1 MTDMS
6 ERVSDLFLDM
16 EDEVRTV
23 PLLPRLEAAAAARP
37 ARRRRRR
44 LVLVA
49 AATAAAVAAA
59 LAGIGLLPRD
69 DDLTQPVTTPPKV
82 FRLAETES
90 ATPGPLEL
98 VVVITDPVDNA
109 TRPSYAVPGAGGGVL
124 RVAVPDEAAQNTG
137 MDIRLSPDGTRLVYL
152 VHSSNGA
159 ITVQDLVTGRST
171 TAGREVSAF
180 SEVSPDNRTL
190 AVILPDG
197 VDLRDLETGTSRTL
211 RGLQPGADHSRLG
224 WSPEGELLAVDQ
236 DTATLVVD
244 LEGGVQ
250 ARLGTGALVN
260 GSMSWAPDGRSVL
273 LYDAAEGQVVVAGL
287 DGNRTTVVR
296 PENGVRA
303 LGWAGE
309 RVVWLVQ
316 DGEDQR
322 LVSTDPSGGDATTWM
337 RFEPDAGLVETVL
350 WSDALRGGP
359 EAVPGR

>member
-1 MTDMS
+1 MS
-6 ERVSDLFLDM
+6 ERVRDLFQEM
-16 EDEVRTV
+16 EHEVRAL
-23 PLLPRLEAAAAARP
+23 PLLPRLEVSLAGKP
-37 ARRRRRR
+37 ARRRRR

-59 LAGIGLLPRD
+59 VAGVGLLPRD
-69 DDLTQPVTTPPKV
+69 DDLTTPITTPPKV
-82 FRLAETES
+82 FRLAGTVS
-90 ATPGPLEL
+90 TTPGPLEM

-109 TRPSYAVPGAGGGVL
+109 NRPPYAVPGAGGGGVL
-124 RVAVPDEAAQNTG
+124 RVAVPAEAAQNAG

-152 VHSSNGA
+152 VHSSNGN

-171 TAGREVSAF
+171 TAGRDISAF

-190 AVILPDG
+190 AVVLPDG
-197 VDLRDLETGTSRTL
+197 IELRDLETGTSRPL
-211 RGLQPGADHSRLG
+211 RGAAPGAGSSRLG
-224 WSPEGELLAVDQ
+224 WSPAGDLLALGQ
-236 DTATLVVD
+236 DTSAIVLD
-244 LEGGVQ
+244 LEGGVR
-250 ARLGTGALVN
+250 ARLGAGALVA
-260 GSMSWAPDGRSVL
+260 GSMSWSPDGRSVL
-273 LYDAAEGQVVVAGL
+273 LYDSAAGQVVVAGL

-322 LVSTDPSGGDATTWM
+322 LVTTDTAGGDPTTWM
-337 RFEPDAGLVETVL
+337 RFGPRTGLVETVL

-359 EAVPGR
+359 EAVPGS